1 MTDINKLQ
9 LYKIGMV
16 VKFDRKYD
24 RFEIYNKMR
33 AIQDVVI
40 VTPKDVQALDRK
52 QTASVEFGYV
62 TIKFIST
69 TTPIDSVQKIEIAA
83 IRGHET
89 AKKID
94 GLIAVY
100 YDPKKIEKV

>member
-1 MTDINKLQ
+1 MKIESELQ
-9 LYKIGMV
+9 LYKIGVV

-24 RFEIYNKMR
+24 RFDIYNKMR

-40 VTPKDVQALDRK
+40 VTPKDVQALDRR
-52 QTASVEFGYV
+52 QTQSVEFGYV

-69 TTPIDSVQKIEIAA
+69 TTPIDTIQKIEIAA

-94 GLIAVY
+94 GLIAIF
-100 YDPKKIEKV
+100 YDPKKIERL